1 MYTTYYNIFLSYTNP
16 RHLFQD
22 GGSIWYMCIK
32 ARKPAI
38 KLENLAFYYFP
49 ELNMDRIY

>member
-22 GGSIWYMCIK
+22 GVSIFFLTVMHREEIHV
-32 ARKPAI
+32 
-38 KLENLAFYYFP
+38 
-49 ELNMDRIY
+49 DQG